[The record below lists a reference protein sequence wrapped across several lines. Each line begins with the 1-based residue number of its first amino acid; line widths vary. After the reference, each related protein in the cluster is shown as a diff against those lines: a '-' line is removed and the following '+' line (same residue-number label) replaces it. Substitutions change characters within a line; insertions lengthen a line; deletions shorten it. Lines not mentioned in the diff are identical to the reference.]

1 MNAVQGNDRKG
12 DRVSEQRTR
21 MNIEGMTCD
30 HCEATVKRAL
40 EDTGARDANADF
52 LRGEATFDL
61 PSEVETEALENAVR
75 EAGYEPGAIERI
87 GRRPEEARIGSDDY
101 DYDYDLAIIGSG
113 GGAFAAAIRAV
124 DNGARVAMAERG
136 TIGGTCVNVGCVP
149 SKTLLRGAE
158 IHHQASHHPF
168 EGIGTKPGAVDY
180 GAMVAQKDE
189 LVSTMRQE
197 KYTDL
202 VDEYGWDLIEGEAT
216 FEDEET
222 LRVGDRT
229 IRAASYLISTG
240 ARPAV
245 PEIPGLEETGYLTST
260 TAMDLDEMPES
271 VLVIGAGYVAL
282 EQGQLLSHLGSR
294 VTLMQRGPR
303 LLRDYEPEVSE
314 AMMEALGRDG
324 IEILTGT
331 HIQRAEKTESGKRL
345 YVTVDGEE
353 RVLEGE
359 EILVAAGRKPNVEE
373 LGLDLAGVDLDERGA
388 VRVDERLQTTNPRV
402 WAAGDV
408 TLGPQFVYV
417 AAYEGALVVDNALS
431 GAERTLDFS
440 ALPGVI
446 FSDPQVATVGVTEQQ
461 AREAGR
467 EVQTSVLPLN
477 AVPRAL
483 VNHDTL
489 GVIKLVADAETNQLI
504 GAHVVAENAGDVI
517 YAATL
522 AVKFGLTI
530 SDLTDN
536 FAPYLTMSEG
546 LKLAAQTFGR
556 DVSKLSCCA
565 A

>member
-1 MNAVQGNDRKG
+1 M
-12 DRVSEQRTR
+12 SEQRSR
-21 MNIEGMTCD
+21 MDIEGMTCG
-30 HCEATVKRAL
+30 HCEATVERAL
-40 EDTGARDANADF
+40 EDAGARDATADF
-52 LRGEATFDL
+52 RRGEATFDL
-61 PSEVETEALENAVR
+61 PSGVDTEVLQRAVR
-75 EAGYEPGAIERI
+75 EVGYEPGSVERI
-87 GRRPEEARIGSDDY
+87 GGQPEAMRIGSTDH
-101 DYDYDLAIIGSG
+101 DYDLAIVGSG
-113 GGAFAAAIRAV
+113 GGAFAAAIRATEL
-124 DNGARVAMAERG
+124 GARVAMVERG

-149 SKTLLRGAE
+149 SKTLLRGAG
-158 IHHQASHHPF
+158 IHHQAGHHPF
-168 EGIGTKPGAVDY
+168 EGIGTKAGAVDY

-189 LVSTMRQE
+189 LVSNMRQE
-197 KYTDL
+197 KYIDL

-245 PEIPGLEETGYLTST
+245 PPIPGLEEAGYLTST
-260 TAMDLDEMPES
+260 TAMELDRLPES

-324 IEILTGT
+324 IEVLTGT
-331 HIQRAEKTESGKRL
+331 HVERAEKTESGKRL

-359 EILVAAGRKPNVEE
+359 EILVAAGRQPNIEE
-373 LGLDLAGVDLDERGA
+373 LGLDRAGVDLDERGA
-388 VRVDERLQTTNPRV
+388 VRVDEQLKTTNPRA

-417 AAYEGALVVDNALS
+417 AAHEGALVVDNALS
-431 GAERTLDFS
+431 GTNRSLDFS

-446 FSDPQVATVGVTEQQ
+446 FSDPQVATVGLTEQQ
-461 AREAGR
+461 AREQGR
-467 EVQTSVLPLN
+467 EVQTSVLPLD

-483 VNHDTL
+483 ANHDT
-489 GVIKLVADAETNQLI
+489 V
-504 GAHVVAENAGDVI
+504 
-517 YAATL
+517 
-522 AVKFGLTI
+522 
-530 SDLTDN
+530 
-536 FAPYLTMSEG
+536 
-546 LKLAAQTFGR
+546 
-556 DVSKLSCCA
+556 
-565 A
+565 

>member
-1 MNAVQGNDRKG
+1 
-12 DRVSEQRTR
+12 VSEQRTR
-21 MNIEGMTCD
+21 MSIEGMTCG
-30 HCEATVKRAL
+30 HCEATVKHAL
-40 EDTGARDANADF
+40 EDTGARDATADF
-52 LRGEATFDL
+52 RRGEATFDL
-61 PSEVETEALENAVR
+61 PSGVASEALHRAVR
-75 EAGYEPGAIERI
+75 EAGYEPGPVERI
-87 GRRPEEARIGSDDY
+87 GRQPEGTQTGSADH
-101 DYDYDLAIIGSG
+101 DYDLAIVGSG

-124 DNGARVAMAERG
+124 ELGARVAMIERG

-158 IHHQASHHPF
+158 IHHRSGHHPF
-168 EGIGTKPGAVDY
+168 EGIGTKAAAVDY
-180 GAMVAQKDE
+180 GALVEQKDE

-202 VDEYGWDLIEGEAT
+202 IEEYGWDLIEGEAT

-222 LRVGDRT
+222 LRVGDRI

-245 PEIPGLEETGYLTST
+245 PPVPGLEEVGYLTST
-260 TAMDLDEMPES
+260 TAMELDRAPES

-282 EQGQLLSHLGSR
+282 EQGQLLRHLGSQ
-294 VTLMQRGPR
+294 VTLMQRGPK

-314 AMMEALGRDG
+314 AMVEALGRDG
-324 IEILTGT
+324 IEVLTGT
-331 HIQRAEKTESGKRL
+331 HVQRAEKTENGKRL
-345 YVTVDGEE
+345 YATVNGEE

-359 EILVAAGRKPNVEE
+359 EILVAAGRRPNVEE
-373 LGLDLAGVDLDERGA
+373 LGLDLVGVDLDERGA
-388 VRVDERLQTTNPRV
+388 VCVDEQLRTTNERV

-417 AAYEGALVVDNALS
+417 AAYEGALVADNALS
-431 GAERTLDFS
+431 GTERSLDFS

-446 FSDPQVATVGVTEQQ
+446 FSDPQVATVGLTEQQ
-461 AREAGR
+461 AREQGR
-467 EVQTSVLPLN
+467 EVETSVLPLE

-489 GVIKLVADAETNQLI
+489 GVIKLVADAQTNRLI
-504 GAHVVAENAGDVI
+504 GAHIVAENAGDVI

-522 AVKFGLTI
+522 AVKFGLTV
-530 SDLTDN
+530 SDLTGN

-546 LKLAAQTFGR
+546 LKLAAQTFGK

>member
-1 MNAVQGNDRKG
+1 VT
-12 DRVSEQRTR
+12 EQR
-21 MNIEGMTCD
+21 MNVEGMTCA
-30 HCEATVKRAL
+30 HCEVTVSGAL
-40 EDTGARDANADF
+40 ESAGARGARADF
-52 LRGEATFDL
+52 RRGEAVFDL
-61 PSEVETEALENAVR
+61 PSGVDPEALRRAVR
-75 EAGYEPGAIERI
+75 EAGYEPGTVESIDRE
-87 GRRPEEARIGSDDY
+87 PTPARIGGDGT
-101 DYDYDLAIIGSG
+101 DYDLAVIGSG

-124 DNGARVAMAERG
+124 GLGARVAMIERG

-158 IHHQASHHPF
+158 IYHHAGHHPF
-168 EGIGTKPGAVDY
+168 EGIETKAGAVDY
-180 GAMVAQKDE
+180 GEVIAQKDE
-189 LVSTMRQE
+189 LVSGMRQE
-197 KYTDL
+197 KYADL
-202 VDEYGWDLIEGEAT
+202 IEEYGWELIRGEAS

-222 LRVGDRT
+222 LRVNGRT
-229 IRAASYLISTG
+229 IKAGSYLIATG

-245 PEIPGLEETGYLTST
+245 PPIPGLEEAGYLTST
-260 TAMDLDEMPES
+260 TAMELDNLPES

-282 EQGQLLSHLGSR
+282 EQGQLLRHLGSR

-314 AMMEALGRDG
+314 AMMEALGRNG
-324 IEILTGT
+324 IEVLTGVR
-331 HIQRAEKTESGKRL
+331 IERAEKTENGKRL
-345 YVTVDGEE
+345 HLTVDGEE
-353 RVLEGE
+353 HVLEGE
-359 EILVAAGRKPNVEE
+359 EILVATGRNPNVES
-373 LGLDLAGVDLDERGA
+373 LGLEKAGIELDERGA
-388 VRVDERLQTTNPRV
+388 VRVDEQLRTTNERV

-431 GAERTLDFS
+431 GADKALDFS

-446 FSDPQVATVGVTEQQ
+446 FSDPQVATVGMTEAQ
-461 AREAGR
+461 ARAAGR
-467 EVQTSVLPLN
+467 DVETSVLPLK

-483 VNHDTL
+483 VNHDTV
-489 GVIKLVADAETNQLI
+489 GVIKLVADAKTNQLI

-522 AVKFGLTI
+522 AVRFGLTV
-530 SDLTDN
+530 SDLADN

-546 LKLAAQTFGR
+546 LKLAAQTFRR

>member
-1 MNAVQGNDRKG
+1 MSG
-12 DRVSEQRTR
+12 QRAR
-21 MNIEGMTCD
+21 MNIEGMTCG
-30 HCEATVKRAL
+30 HCEVTVKSAL
-40 EDTGARDANADF
+40 EDAGASEANADF
-52 LRGEATFDL
+52 RRGEAIFDL
-61 PSEVETEALENAVR
+61 PSDVQPEALRDAVR
-75 EAGYEPGAIERI
+75 EAGYEPGSVEQI
-87 GRRPEEARIGSDDY
+87 GRQPEEMRIGSDS
-101 DYDYDLAIIGSG
+101 YDYDLAIVGSG
-113 GGAFAAAIRAV
+113 GGAFAAAIRATEL
-124 DNGARVAMAERG
+124 GARVAMVERG
-136 TIGGTCVNVGCVP
+136 TIGGTCVNIGCVP
-149 SKTLLRGAE
+149 SKTLLRGAKTY
-158 IHHQASHHPF
+158 HRVGHHPF
-168 EGIGTKPGAVDY
+168 EGIETKAGAVDY
-180 GAMVAQKDE
+180 GAMVAQKDA

-197 KYTDL
+197 KYIDL

-216 FEDEET
+216 FEGEET

-229 IRAASYLISTG
+229 IRAVSYLISTG

-245 PEIPGLEETGYLTST
+245 PPIPGLEEAGYLTST
-260 TAMDLDEMPES
+260 TAMELDQVPES

-282 EQGQLLSHLGSR
+282 EQGQLLSHLGSN

-324 IEILTGT
+324 IDVLIGT
-331 HIQRAEKTESGKRL
+331 HVQRAEKTATGKRL
-345 YVTVDGEE
+345 HVTVDGEE

-359 EILVAAGRKPNVEE
+359 EILVAVGRQPNVEE
-373 LGLDLAGVDLDERGA
+373 LGLDRAGVDLDERGA
-388 VRVDERLQTTNPRV
+388 VRVDEQLQTTNSRV

-431 GAERTLDFS
+431 GAGRVLDFG

-446 FSDPQVATVGVTEQQ
+446 FSDPQVATVGLTEQQ
-461 AREAGR
+461 AREQGR
-467 EVQTSVLPLN
+467 EVESSVLPLE

-489 GVIKLVADAETNQLI
+489 GVIKLVADASTNRLL
-504 GAHVVAENAGDVI
+504 GAHVVADNAGDVI

-546 LKLAAQTFGR
+546 LKLAAQTFGK